1 MMLSRPELMILIP
14 FFSAFFTALIA
25 LPMIFQ
31 GLIIAFIIPL
41 AVRYDRYYSYLYK
54 YSPAIRMLL
63 DINKHYVFSGIRNL
77 SVRHTYDNDYYYQRV
92 NPKDY
97 LIYRIPDLSSEI
109 KLAISNATDNRINYE
124 KYKKEVADNCKY
136 GMIPL
141 NTGRLSREVLLKYE
155 KKEFEHLLYKP
166 VTAFMMNST
175 IVRTSEDDYYK
186 YSKTETFDSDTIA
199 DLMERLKEKSGDF
212 YSDKEIWESVCR
224 VEEAKISNKVKY
236 LIIKKD
242 YDRCCRCGTKRDLT
256 VVHIFP
262 ISKGGKTTY
271 SNLQTLCVKCAK
283 RKGNRIIRYQL
294 YE

>member
-1 MMLSRPELMILIP
+1 
-14 FFSAFFTALIA
+14 
-25 LPMIFQ
+25 
-31 GLIIAFIIPL
+31 
-41 AVRYDRYYSYLYK
+41 
-54 YSPAIRMLL
+54 
-63 DINKHYVFSGIRNL
+63 
-77 SVRHTYDNDYYYQRV
+77 
-92 NPKDY
+92 
-97 LIYRIPDLSSEI
+97 
-109 KLAISNATDNRINYE
+109 
-124 KYKKEVADNCKY
+124 
-136 GMIPL
+136 
-141 NTGRLSREVLLKYE
+141 
-155 KKEFEHLLYKP
+155 
-166 VTAFMMNST
+166 MMNST

>member
-41 AVRYDRYYSYLYK
+41 AVRYDRYYSYLYN

-77 SVRHTYDNDYYYQRV
+77 SVRHAYDNDYYYQRV

>member
-1 MMLSRPELMILIP
+1 MILSRPEMLILIP
-14 FFSAFFTALIA
+14 FLSAFFTALIA
-25 LPMIFQ
+25 IPLVFQ

-41 AVRYDRYYSYLYK
+41 AVRYDRYYNYLYEN
-54 YSPAIRMLL
+54 SPAIKTLL
-63 DINKHYVFSGIRNL
+63 DINRHYVFTGIRNL
-77 SVRHTYDNDYYYQRV
+77 SVRHAYDNEYYYQRV
-92 NPKDY
+92 SPKDY

-109 KLAISNATDNRINYE
+109 KLAISNATDNRLNYE
-124 KYKKEVADNCKY
+124 KYKKEIADRCKY

-155 KKEFEHLLYKP
+155 KQEFERRTYKP
-166 VTAFMMNST
+166 VTVFTMNST
-175 IVRTSEDDYYK
+175 IVRTTEDDYYR
-186 YSKTETFDSDTIA
+186 YSKTETFDAETII
-199 DLMERLKEKSGDF
+199 DFMERLKEKSGDF
-212 YSDKEIWESVCR
+212 YSDEEIWESVCR

-242 YDRCCRCGTKRDLT
+242 YNRCCRCGTNRDLT

-262 ISKGGKTTY
+262 ISKGGKTSY
-271 SNLQTLCVKCAK
+271 SNLQTLCVRCAK